1 MYNVPSIDSAW
12 LTLQLKPIHFSA
24 KKKLA
29 KVLSTLLTNSIVKL
43 IFTLSGSML
52 TSTPTI
58 SVVMFLGANVCV
70 QVCVGVY
77 MYICVHACVCK
88 ANMHMKEIIKVHVN
102 VPYPSIH
109 AQLYSMYT
117 I

>member
-1 MYNVPSIDSAW
+1 MANTSIKTNPFQHKKSAVV
-12 LTLQLKPIHFSA
+12 
-24 KKKLA
+24 A
-29 KVLSTLLTNSIVKL
+29 KVLSALLTNSIVKL

-102 VPYPSIH
+102 VPYKSIR